1 MVAWYVC
8 VYMRVSFVAQL
19 QAEGTVMTEGAL
31 QPLIDRQKMHTK
43 KTLEQNEVITAD
55 WDIY

>member
-1 MVAWYVC
+1 MA
-8 VYMRVSFVAQL
+8 
-19 QAEGTVMTEGAL
+19 EGAL

-55 WDIY
+55 

>member
-1 MVAWYVC
+1 MNCVC
-8 VYMRVSFVAQL
+8 VFCRLAAAGGS
-19 QAEGTVMTEGAL
+19 EGAL